1 MTAMLAG
8 LADHL
13 WQSTAFLAAIS
24 LLAVLVRHQF
34 ALLRLWMWRIAALKF
49 LLPFALL
56 YRLGAWMGFSVPY
69 PDHGPPGEIVAA
81 LAALTPLASPA
92 RVHAWGLPQTLT
104 ALTIAVP
111 VVAVCAHWLRQRMR
125 IERERVQAEDA
136 RRELD
141 VDDVL
146 PRPGFWCSVLLTTF
160 VAAAVGLPTLSGAVD
175 DRLERLSKLKAN
187 SAALLDAPVD
197 MTKAAPG
204 MGGRYRVAADTRGV
218 VIRNVS
224 IHDLV
229 AIAYG
234 IGRSEVIN
242 PQMIS
247 SDDPAPQSWIASPRY
262 DVRVS
267 AAVPEPEDFDAH
279 ALRRSVTR
287 YLAERFG
294 LELYLN
300 GKCQPPCGRRG
311 LSMVED
317 LSLTAASSPVRK
329 QLLHFLAA
337 FNTGD
342 LVALQ
347 KFAALGISPRY
358 PDSPRFEEAL
368 YMHKQTGGID
378 VLEIT
383 EPAPDRLKGWFRA
396 RDAEAIMAF
405 TFDVEP
411 SAPHRMLDFRVE
423 WKTPPAKYRRPR
435 LPEAVAIRALYAE
448 AVYRE
453 MTEKFSGAV
462 LVKRGGKVLLR
473 KAYGLADRDLDIPN
487 TIDTRFRTASVT
499 KMFTAVAVLRLVQD
513 RRIKLDDP
521 IGKWLPAVS
530 GKPIARATIHQLLTH
545 TSGAGDVFGPRY
557 TEHRRELRT
566 HADYV
571 KMFGGDVLRS
581 EPGTRY
587 EYSNLG
593 YILLGAMIERV
604 TRRSYYDYVQEVV
617 FEPAGM
623 WHTGSLP
630 EDVEVEGRAIGY
642 DRPPGTRDRISAM
655 PFLDY
660 RGLAACGAY
669 STVDDLARFIDAV
682 RANRLLNEKY
692 TRLLL
697 EPKQQ
702 IMEGRSYAYGFTIED
717 PPGEEHWIGHNGN
730 DHGMNAEVWFSP
742 ETDYAVIVLSNFDPP
757 AATQLA
763 HFATARLPLTH
774 QRDPRLPAM
783 EAVAPLATIVP

>member
-1 MTAMLAG
+1 MTAVFAG

-13 WQSTAFLAAIS
+13 WQSTAFLGAIS
-24 LLAVLVRHQF
+24 LLAVVVRRQF
-34 ALLRLWMWRIAALKF
+34 ALLRLWMWRLAALKF

-56 YRLGAWMGFSVPY
+56 YRLGDWMGFSVPY
-69 PDHGPPGEIVAA
+69 PDHGPPGKIVDA
-81 LAALTPLASPA
+81 LAALSPLASPA
-92 RVHAWGLPQTLT
+92 RVHAWGLLQCLT
-104 ALTIAVP
+104 AIAIAVP
-111 VVAVCAHWLRQRMR
+111 VVVACARWMHRRMYIERQRA
-125 IERERVQAEDA
+125 QAEDA

-160 VAAAVGLPTLSGAVD
+160 VAAVIGLPVLAGAVD
-175 DRLERLSKLKAN
+175 DRLERLSNLRAN
-187 SAALLDAPVD
+187 AAALLDAPVE

-204 MGGRYRVAADTRGV
+204 MGGRYRVAADSRGV
-218 VIRNVS
+218 LIRNVS

-247 SDDPAPQSWIASPRY
+247 SDDPEPQSWIASPRY

-267 AAVPEPEDFDAH
+267 GAVPEPEDFDAH

-311 LSMVED
+311 MPMVED
-317 LSLTAASSPVRK
+317 LRLTAASSPVRR

-342 LVALQ
+342 PAALQ
-347 KFAALGISPRY
+347 AFASIGVSPRY
-358 PDSPRFEEAL
+358 EDAPRFEEAL

-378 VLEIT
+378 LLELT
-383 EPAPDRLKGWFRA
+383 EPAPNQLKGWFRA

-405 TFDVEP
+405 SFGVEP
-411 SAPHRMLDFRVE
+411 SAPHRVEEFRVE
-423 WKTPPAKYRRPR
+423 WKTPPAKFRRPR

-453 MTEKFSGAV
+453 MTEKFSGAA
-462 LVKRGGKVLLR
+462 LVKRGDRVLLR
-473 KAYGLADRDLDIPN
+473 RAYGLADRDLEIPN
-487 TIDTRFRTASVT
+487 TVDTRFRTASVT

-513 RRIKLDDP
+513 RRIGLDDP

-530 GKPIARATIHQLLTH
+530 RKPIARATIHQLLTH

-557 TEHRRELRT
+557 TEHQRELHT
-566 HADYV
+566 HDDYV
-571 KMFGGDVLRS
+571 EMFGGDALLS

-604 TRRSYYDYVQEVV
+604 TRRSYYDYVRDVV

-623 WHTGSLP
+623 TRTGSLP
-630 EDVEVEGRAIGY
+630 EDAAVEGRAIGY
-642 DRPPGTRDRISAM
+642 DRPPGTRERISAM
-655 PFLDY
+655 PFIDY
-660 RGLAACGAY
+660 RGLAAGGAY
-669 STVDDLARFIDAV
+669 STVDDLARFLSAV
-682 RANRLLNEKY
+682 QTNRLLNGKY

-702 IMEGRSYAYGFTIED
+702 IMEGRSYAYGFTIEEH
-717 PPGEEHWIGHNGN
+717 PGEGRWVGHNGN
-730 DHGMNAEVWFSP
+730 DHGMNAEVWFAP
-742 ETDYAVIVLSNFDPP
+742 ETDYVVIVLSNFDPP

-763 HFATARLPLTH
+763 HFATARLPLSRQPVSAASSPGGRSGPVTSY
-774 QRDPRLPAM
+774 
-783 EAVAPLATIVP
+783 